1 MRTFDRRISFAL
13 VACATGHRP
22 FAPEHCYKRVTMSE
36 AGTSLPADLPWKSP
50 QEGPKTMARIV
61 TAVLYALRENWSAED
76 GRHFHAG
83 GIDRPYPCFDPSCS
97 RYRHS

>member
-1 MRTFDRRISFAL
+1 
-13 VACATGHRP
+13 
-22 FAPEHCYKRVTMSE
+22 
-36 AGTSLPADLPWKSP
+36 
-50 QEGPKTMARIV
+50 MARIV